1 MTAAAAVVFRL
12 LAGMVPVL
20 LFLTALLLL
29 DSWKLVTRR
38 AVLRS
43 IAWGMAAAGVAFAVN
58 AALLGPGRLDPL
70 LLRRYVAP
78 VVEETLKAALL
89 AWMIRSGRVGFLVDA
104 GIHGFAAGAG
114 FALVE
119 NAYYAGAGIS
129 GLALWI
135 VRGLGTAVMHG
146 SATAIAA
153 ILAKSLSDRL
163 RGPHAWIRWLVPGIL
178 AAAVIHSLYNHLLLS
193 PLLATAA
200 LIAVLPLLV
209 VFVFERS
216 ERATEAWIGEGL
228 DGEVELLEL
237 IASGEFRR
245 THAGVY
251 LETLRQRF
259 PGPVEADM
267 LCWLQIRLELT
278 VRAKGLLLAR
288 AAGVDLPVDPAVRAN
303 FAEMEF
309 LERSIG
315 PTGKLALLPLA
326 RGSGR
331 DLWQLRLLAERG

>member
-1 MTAAAAVVFRL
+1 MTAGGVAVVVFRL
-12 LAGMVPVL
+12 LAGVVPVL
-20 LFLTALLLL
+20 LFLVALLLL

-43 IAWGMAAAGVAFAVN
+43 IAWGMAMAGIAFAVN
-58 AALLGPGRLDPL
+58 AALLAAGLDAL
-70 LLRRYVAP
+70 ALRRYVAP
-78 VVEETLKAALL
+78 IVEEALKAALL
-89 AWMIRSGRVGFLVDA
+89 AWMIRRGRVGFLVDA

-119 NAYYAGAGIS
+119 NAYYAGAGVS

-146 SATAIAA
+146 SATAIAG

-163 RGPHAWIRWLVPGIL
+163 GGPMARWLLPGLL
-178 AAAVIHSLYNHLLLS
+178 AAVLIHSLYNHLLLS

-216 ERATEAWIGEGL
+216 ERATGAWIGEGL
-228 DGEVELLEL
+228 DSEVELLEL

-245 THAGVY
+245 THAGAY
-251 LETLRQRF
+251 LEALRQRF
-259 PGPVEADM
+259 PGPVVADM
-267 LCWLQIRLELT
+267 LCWLQIRLELA

-288 AAGVDLPVDPAVRAN
+288 ASGVDLPVDPAVRAN

-309 LERSIG
+309 LEKSIG
-315 PTGKLALLPLA
+315 PTGKLALLPLV
-326 RGSGR
+326 RGSAR